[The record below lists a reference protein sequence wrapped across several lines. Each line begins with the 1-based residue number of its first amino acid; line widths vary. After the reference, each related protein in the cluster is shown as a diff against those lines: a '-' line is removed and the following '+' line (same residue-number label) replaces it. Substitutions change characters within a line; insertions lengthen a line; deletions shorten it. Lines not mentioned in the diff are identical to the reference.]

1 MVKQMSDTLQV
12 KEAKLLQYIQQYKH
26 PAVAFSGGVDSSVV
40 LAACKAAGVQVQPI
54 MALAAMIPKFER
66 QDAIKVAQETSSE
79 LITLTVNPL
88 ANPQFCANDSKRCY
102 YCKTMIMTAVK
113 QQAQELGCD
122 VVFDGTNADDIGDY
136 RPGMQAIKEQG
147 IVSPLLACGLTKA
160 DVRALAVK
168 YNLSVA
174 NKPAYACL
182 ASRIAYG
189 ETITE
194 TNLAMVE
201 QAEDYLRKYY
211 LHDLRVRCHGNLARI
226 EVNPKEIT
234 LIAAGFRTDIL
245 QKLQEIGF
253 TYVTLDL
260 NGYSTGSM
268 NKILK

>member
-1 MVKQMSDTLQV
+1 MNTQDLTI
-12 KEAKLLQYIQQYKH
+12 KEAKLLKYIQQYKH
-26 PAVAFSGGVDSSVV
+26 PVIAFSGGVDSSVV
-40 LAACKAAGVQVQPI
+40 LATCNAAGVQVQPI
-54 MALAAMIPKFER
+54 MALAEMIPQFER
-66 QDAIKVAQETSSE
+66 QDAINVAQETASE

-113 QQAQELGCD
+113 KQAQELGCD
-122 VVFDGTNADDIGDY
+122 VIFDGTNADDTGDY

-160 DVRALAVK
+160 DVRALAAK
-168 YNLSVA
+168 YNLSIA

-189 ETITE
+189 EEITAKK
-194 TNLAMVE
+194 LAMVE
-201 QAEDYLRKYY
+201 QAEDYLRGLN

-226 EVNPKEIT
+226 EVNPNEIT
-234 LIAAGFRTDIL
+234 LIATGFRTNIL

-260 NGYSTGSM
+260 QGYSTGSM

>member
-1 MVKQMSDTLQV
+1 MNIQNLST
-12 KEAKLLQYIQQYKH
+12 KEEKLLKYIQQYNY

-40 LAACKAAGVQVQPI
+40 LAACKAAGVQLQPI
-54 MALAAMIPKFER
+54 MALAAMIPQFER
-66 QDAIKVAQETSSE
+66 QDAINVAKETSSE
-79 LITLTVNPL
+79 LITLTVDPL
-88 ANPQFCANDSKRCY
+88 VNPQFCANDNKRCY
-102 YCKTMIMTAVK
+102 YCKTMIMTAIK
-113 QQAQELGCD
+113 KQAQELGCD
-122 VVFDGTNADDIGDY
+122 VVFDGTNADDTGDY
-136 RPGMQAIKEQG
+136 RPGMQAIQEQG

-160 DVRALAVK
+160 DVRALAGK

-189 ETITE
+189 DEITD

-201 QAEDYLRKYY
+201 QAEDYLRA
-211 LHDLRVRCHGNLARI
+211 LGLNDIRVRCHGKLARI
-226 EVNPKEIT
+226 EVNPKEIA

-260 NGYSTGSM
+260 AGYSTGSM
-268 NKILK
+268 NKTIK

>member
-1 MVKQMSDTLQV
+1 MSDTLQV
-12 KEAKLLQYIQQYKH
+12 KEEKLLQYIQQYKS

-40 LAACKAAGVQVQPI
+40 LAACKTARVQVQPI
-54 MALAAMIPKFER
+54 MALAAMIPQFER

-113 QQAQELGCD
+113 KQAQELGCD
-122 VVFDGTNADDIGDY
+122 IVFDGTNADDIGDY

-147 IVSPLLACGLTKA
+147 IVSPILACGLTKA

-194 TNLAMVE
+194 TNLSMVE
-201 QAEDYLRKYY
+201 QAEDYLRKFY

-226 EVNPKEIT
+226 EVNPKEIA
-234 LIAAGFRTDIL
+234 LIATGFRTDIL

-268 NKILK
+268 NKTLKN

>member
-1 MVKQMSDTLQV
+1 MNTQDLTI
-12 KEAKLLQYIQQYKH
+12 KEAKLLKYIQQYKH
-26 PAVAFSGGVDSSVV
+26 PVIAFSGGVDSSVV

-54 MALAAMIPKFER
+54 MVLAEMIPQFER
-66 QDAIKVAQETSSE
+66 QDAINVAQETASE

-102 YCKTMIMTAVK
+102 YCKTIIMTAVK
-113 QQAQELGCD
+113 KHAQELSCD
-122 VVFDGTNADDIGDY
+122 VIFDGTNADDLGDY

-147 IVSPLLACGLTKA
+147 IVSPLLVCGLTKA
-160 DVRALAVK
+160 DVRALAAK
-168 YNLSVA
+168 YNLSIA

-189 ETITE
+189 EQITAK
-194 TNLAMVE
+194 NLAMVE

-211 LHDLRVRCHGNLARI
+211 FHDLRVRCHGNLARI
-226 EVNPKEIT
+226 EVNPKEIA
-234 LIAAGFRTDIL
+234 LIAAGFRIDIL

-253 TYVTLDL
+253 SYVTLDL
-260 NGYSTGSM
+260 QGYSTGSM

>member
-1 MVKQMSDTLQV
+1 MNTQDLTI
-12 KEAKLLQYIQQYKH
+12 KEAKLLKYIQQYKQ
-26 PAVAFSGGVDSSVV
+26 PAIAFSGGVDSSVV

-54 MALAAMIPKFER
+54 MALAAMIPQFER
-66 QDAIKVAQETSSE
+66 RDAINIANETSSE
-79 LITLTVNPL
+79 LITLTVDPL
-88 ANPQFCANDSKRCY
+88 ANSQFCVNDNKRCY

-113 QQAQELGCD
+113 KQAQELGCD
-122 VVFDGTNADDIGDY
+122 VVFDGTNADDTGDY
-136 RPGMQAIKEQG
+136 RPGMQAIKELG

-160 DVRALAVK
+160 DVRALAAK

-189 ETITE
+189 EEITSK
-194 TNLAMVE
+194 NLAMVE
-201 QAEDYLRKYY
+201 QAEDYLRA
-211 LHDLRVRCHGNLARI
+211 LGFHDIRVRCHGTLARI
-226 EVNPKEIT
+226 EVNPQEIA

-260 NGYSTGSM
+260 KGYSTGSM